1 MRVFDLHCDTL
12 TACLGKKLELLENGR
27 MVDLRFAGQAKD
39 WVQCFA
45 IFVPDRVSGEDA
57 IQWVRDHGAYFY
69 GQAEK
74 HADKLRTVKTA
85 ADLTAP
91 ADGRCRGILT
101 IEGGRAFAGQLER
114 IDEFYALGVRMTTLT
129 WNGENELGFG
139 AAENKGLKPFG
150 REAIKRMRQLGM
162 AVDVSHLSDAGL
174 EDVFA
179 LDDAP
184 VVASHSNCRSV
195 CSHRRNLTDGQ
206 IKEIVRRGGLIGL
219 NFFTEFLNDS
229 PEQAGPED
237 IHRHL
242 EHLLEL
248 GGEKTA
254 ALGSDYDG
262 AKIPCEFDHCEKLP
276 ALYDYLLK
284 KNYSEALL
292 DDVFYGN
299 AARFFGGLLGE

>member
-12 TACLGKKLELLENGR
+12 TACLGKKLELLDNGR
-27 MVDLRFAGQAKD
+27 MVDLRFAGQAED

-45 IFVPDRVSGEDA
+45 VFVPDRVSGEDA
-57 IQWVRDHGAYFY
+57 VKWVRDHGAYFY
-69 GQAEK
+69 EQAEQ

-85 ADLTAP
+85 GDLAAP
-91 ADGRCRGILT
+91 SDGRCRGMLT

-114 IDEFYALGVRMTTLT
+114 IDEFYRLGVRMTTLT

-139 AAENKGLKPFG
+139 AAENRGLKPFG
-150 REAIKRMRQLGM
+150 REAVKRMRQLGM

-179 LDDAP
+179 LDDGP

-195 CSHRRNLTDGQ
+195 CGHRRNLTDGQ
-206 IKEIVRRGGLIGL
+206 IREIVRRGGLIGL
-219 NFFTEFLNDS
+219 NFFTEFLNDN
-229 PEQAGPED
+229 PEEAGMED

-262 AKIPCEFDHCEKLP
+262 AKIPAEFDHCEKLP
-276 ALYDYLLK
+276 KLYEYLLK
-284 KNYSEALL
+284 KNYSDALL